1 MADEA
6 LPSATD
12 GVAISGAGLQ
22 DSIDCLRQWAGELD
36 AVVASA
42 TDVEQAQAAARLQQ
56 DLLDQALALVG
67 AQIDLIAG
75 EAQVTAAHINA
86 ATAYAQGVIAR
97 IDGWKQRIEK
107 LGHVLDF
114 LAVLSTGSGAKI
126 VAAAVKL
133 KQGLDEA

>member
-6 LPSATD
+6 LPTATA
-12 GVAISGAGLQ
+12 GVAITGAELQ
-22 DSIDCLRQWAGELD
+22 DSIDRLRQWAEDLD

-42 TDVEQAQAAARLQQ
+42 TEVQEAQAAARLQQ

-75 EAQVTAAHINA
+75 EAQVAAAHINA
-86 ATAYAQGVIAR
+86 ATQYAQGVIAR
-97 IDGWKQRIEK
+97 IADWKRRIEK
-107 LGHVLDF
+107 LGQVLDF
-114 LAVLSTGSGAKI
+114 LAVLSTGSGTKI
-126 VAAAVKL
+126 VAAAVTL